1 MPPSLTP
8 VGKLGF
14 RGRTATPEERARI
27 FDALFFEGEQRI
39 PYLQQYFALMLLSAA
54 IAAFGLVNDSA
65 AVVIGA
71 MLVAPLMTPILAVA
85 AAIVHG
91 WGRRALES
99 LLIVGGG
106 ALAGIGVGIAIGWLI
121 PSLHTGLPLPVGVTF
136 SSTNRGRNRRWGKLA
151 RPLSPRPLPS
161 ASWAVLY
168 RSALAVDGSTGG
180 SARQTSPHLYEP

>member
-1 MPPSLTP
+1 MTSKPPPPRPRPSSLTP

-14 RGRTATPEERARI
+14 RGRAATPEERARI

-39 PYLQQYFALMLLSAA
+39 PYLQKFFILMLLSSA

-71 MLVAPLMTPILAVA
+71 MLVAPLMTPILAIA

-99 LLIVGGG
+99 Q
-106 ALAGIGVGIAIGWLI
+106 APA
-121 PSLHTGLPLPVGVTF
+121 P
-136 SSTNRGRNRRWGKLA
+136 
-151 RPLSPRPLPS
+151 
-161 ASWAVLY
+161 
-168 RSALAVDGSTGG
+168 
-180 SARQTSPHLYEP
+180 